1 MSDVNSK
8 FFENLQCTERRY
20 IINGVTYIVSDAFA
34 SSEKSLPDVIGHYLR
49 SDFADLPVLSP
60 DNKMEPEYVCPAAK
74 EGGNHAAEA
83 KQ

>member
-20 IINGVTYIVSDAFA
+20 IINGVTYLVSNAFA
-34 SSEKSLPDVIGHYLR
+34 STEKSLPDAIRHYLQ
-49 SDFADLPVLSP
+49 SDFADLPSVYA
-60 DNKMEPEYVCPAAK
+60 DDKIEPEYVCPAAE

-83 KQ
+83 KN